1 MCRIAP
7 TVYLEDSRIRIIVRR
22 LWSRTKDIAF
32 LSVEIAYY
40 PLLVFGIAMI
50 LWSG

>member
-1 MCRIAP
+1 MCRIALTP
-7 TVYLEDSRIRIIVRR
+7 SLQRCRMRISARR
-22 LWSRTKDIAF
+22 LWSRVKHIAF

>member
-1 MCRIAP
+1 MEIS
-7 TVYLEDSRIRIIVRR
+7 VWR
-22 LWSRTKDIAF
+22 LWSRAKDIAL

-50 LWSG
+50 LWSS